1 VLELDAVEL
10 VPWLGSCEEP
20 SKIVTC
26 DESEVLMTTRLIAAA
41 LATAVLGG
49 STASA
54 DAATLSKRDA
64 RAFLVRAF
72 PRAAPRAL
80 LRDERAA
87 FFSTERLWV
96 QDARHCGRRDAAT
109 VTCRFRARLVP
120 DAAHRKRNWWPISCR
135 GKAQARRLGD
145 GRLQG
150 SPRDYVCRTV
160 RS

>member
-80 LRDERAA
+80 LRAERAE
-87 FFSTERLWV
+87 FFTTERLWV
-96 QDARHCGRRDAAT
+96 QDARRCGRRDAAT
-109 VTCRFRARLVP
+109 VTCRFGRAWYPTPRTASATGGRSPVAAKRRRALGRRPPAGLAARL
-120 DAAHRKRNWWPISCR
+120 
-135 GKAQARRLGD
+135 
-145 GRLQG
+145 
-150 SPRDYVCRTV
+150 VCRTV